1 MEKRMLTFIAIAAA
15 IGLGAGI
22 GGTVLVQSL
31 GGDRTNKHD
40 VEVEEAR
47 TDAVVGSSE
56 AVVEGVE
63 AATAVPL
70 TEAETRLAVVE
81 TSSRVILAQAIVET
95 GDLAAIVA
103 AFGYDACI
111 AGSQGKDEGSAAY
124 GCTARGTT
132 LDSVVKK
139 AVTPP
144 VPATDP

>member
-47 TDAVVGSSE
+47 TD
-56 AVVEGVE
+56 
-63 AATAVPL
+63 
-70 TEAETRLAVVE
+70 
-81 TSSRVILAQAIVET
+81 
-95 GDLAAIVA
+95 AIVA